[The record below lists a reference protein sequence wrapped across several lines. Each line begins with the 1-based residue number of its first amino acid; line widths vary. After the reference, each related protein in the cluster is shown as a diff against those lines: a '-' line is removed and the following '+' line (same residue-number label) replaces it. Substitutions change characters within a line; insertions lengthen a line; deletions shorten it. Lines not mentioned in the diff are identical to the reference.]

1 MSLERE
7 GFLQRSQD
15 MEAEWQKKRKRV
27 EEIANVTD
35 LQILTVFV
43 ARKVDDR
50 CSQLKARRTQTKPYE
65 ATSRK
70 DREAHIQLKPD
81 REEGEVA

>member
-1 MSLERE
+1 M
-7 GFLQRSQD
+7 QRSQD
-15 MEAEWQKKRKRV
+15 MEAEWREKRKRV

-35 LQILTVFV
+35 LMILTVFV

-50 CSQLKARRTQTKPYE
+50 CSQLETRRTETEPYE
-65 ATSRK
+65 AALRK
-70 DREAHIQLKPD
+70 NGVARVQLKPN